1 MMISLIFNS
10 HVGLSYGRK
19 TMTGFLRTQGIQSS
33 EIRVG
38 EALCRVNPQYHIVR
52 RDSTTRSLN
61 SIPYIADYFGH
72 KVHIDQNEKL
82 VMYGVTHVCTIDGYS
97 SKIVAFIMTP
107 IKNCIE
113 IYSHLYK

>member
-1 MMISLIFNS
+1 MISLIFNS

-113 IYSHLYK
+113 IYLHLYE